1 MKKNRQKSDFLDEI
15 MARGTAENPE
25 FPQLVDAAL
34 ERRRLLRTLAYERE
48 QLGLSQSEV
57 AAMMGTS
64 QPAVA
69 RLESGEVDARVS
81 TIERFAAAL
90 GRRIEYRVTARRRTR
105 RAAGAAAHA

>member
-1 MKKNRQKSDFLDEI
+1 MKKNRQKPDFLDDI
-15 MARGTAENPE
+15 IAKGTAENPE
-25 FPQLVDAAL
+25 FPRLVDAAL
-34 ERRRLLRTLAYERE
+34 ERRRLLRTLARERE
-48 QLGLSQSEV
+48 QMGLSQGEV

-90 GRRIEYRVTARRRTR
+90 GRRIEFRVTLRRRARR
-105 RAAGAAAHA
+105 AHRPAR